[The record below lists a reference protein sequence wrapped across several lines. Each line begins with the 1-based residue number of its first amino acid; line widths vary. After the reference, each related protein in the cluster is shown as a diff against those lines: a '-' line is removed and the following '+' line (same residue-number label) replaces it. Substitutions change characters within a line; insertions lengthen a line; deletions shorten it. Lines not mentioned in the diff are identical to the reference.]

1 MNKNIET
8 FLNEYM
14 INPDPQYAVF
24 LKGNWGCGKT
34 FFVNNWLN
42 SYKKKIPE
50 EQILKPV
57 MVSLYGLS
65 EIKQITAAI
74 NKALYP
80 ILCGRAAKVGKT
92 LTKFLSAIVLK
103 HEVDVDKDGNSDF
116 EIEFGLDS
124 VLLLFSSEDNSVKK
138 GKLLIFDDIERCEI
152 PMKRLMGY
160 LNYFVELCHSHLI
173 IIGDERKMTDEQ
185 KIILSD
191 FKEKTIG
198 REFEISTNVRS
209 AIENF
214 TEQEPTSEF
223 IRKHITTIEKVFS
236 MTDCQNL
243 RILRQALWDFG
254 RFEETMIEFS
264 KESKYEHVMLHILGS
279 YIISYCEYR
288 GENHDLL
295 DKWVKYNCNWKTTN
309 KDEINMLKQQLGYLC
324 QRYNNSSISPYQ
336 TFNIS
341 LVEKIITELNTGIS
355 IKDFAEGYFAPDVD
369 ENPCTKINDSFSMDN
384 ETFLV
389 FYNKLIDD
397 ICNLKIKGFR
407 DLGYALTYLFFLDF
421 HKIKEINETDFNRLR
436 DVLPN
441 YLLNITTAE
450 NLYFANLEFKHGVNS
465 YMTNDNIERLSIIC
479 STLYN
484 ECERRIMA
492 SKNIMTLTLENLK
505 DSNVKELF
513 DINKEALPDHSCT
526 YEMVAIFNSVD
537 ISLLFENLGKLNNA
551 SLQTFNSFIRERYK
565 LSHRMGNWINNTNDD
580 IKSLQELKGKIDSYI
595 LNEQLMRKEA
605 FRRISNSLDGAIK
618 RCQGVLGEL

>member
-1 MNKNIET
+1 
-8 FLNEYM
+8 M

-103 HEVDVDKDGNSDF
+103 HEVDVDKDNNFDF
-116 EIEFGLDS
+116 EIELGLDS

-138 GKLLIFDDIERCEI
+138 GKLLIFDDIERCEM

-185 KIILSD
+185 KIIFSD

-214 TEQEPTSEF
+214 TEQEPTNEF

-295 DKWVKYNCNWKTTN
+295 DKWVKYKCNWETTN
-309 KDEINMLKQQLGYLC
+309 KDEINKLKQQLGNLC
-324 QRYNNSSISPYQ
+324 QRYNNSLISTYQ

-355 IKDFAEGYFAPDVD
+355 IKNFAERFFAPDV
-369 ENPCTKINDSFSMDN
+369 ENPCIKINDSFSMDN
-384 ETFLV
+384 ETFLE

-407 DLGYALTYLFFLDF
+407 NLGYALTYLFSLDF

-436 DVLPN
+436 DVLLN

-450 NLYFANLEFKHGVNS
+450 NLYFANLEFKRGVNS

-479 STLYN
+479 STFYN

-505 DSNVKELF
+505 DSNVKDLF
-513 DINKEALPDHSCT
+513 DINKKALPDHSCT

-565 LSHRMGNWINNTNDD
+565 LSHRMGNWISNTNDD
-580 IKSLQELKGKIDSYI
+580 IKPLQELKEKIDSYI

-618 RCQGVLGEL
+618 RCKEEY